1 MFIKL
6 TDRKNNKPVYV
17 NHKYIG
23 LVYSRRSQDGD
34 ITVIE
39 LVGLG
44 TTIIK
49 VSENVEDVM
58 MVLQSVKE

>member
-49 VSENVEDVM
+49 VNESADDVVM
-58 MVLQSVKE
+58 MLQSIKE